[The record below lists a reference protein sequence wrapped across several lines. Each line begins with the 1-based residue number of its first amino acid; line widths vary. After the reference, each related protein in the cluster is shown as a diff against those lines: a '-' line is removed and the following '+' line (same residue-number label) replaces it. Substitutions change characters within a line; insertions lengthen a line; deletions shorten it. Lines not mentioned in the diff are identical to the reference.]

1 MYYIPF
7 NSLSKNL
14 GLIYGVKINDQDTVS
29 YTYDELARI
38 KERTLNLTSPFKTSF
53 GYAQGPSSGTTTAM
67 VERIQNGNDIL
78 SYTYDN
84 IGNIETISENGELK
98 ATYHYDE
105 LNQLIRE
112 DNLYLNKSISYS
124 YDTGGN
130 ILSVSEYAYTTG
142 ELGEVVAV
150 KTYGYE
156 DANWKDKLTSY
167 NGQTIT
173 YDEIGNPTYYYNG
186 LSLDWENGRQLS
198 SGETGAAGG
207 SFSYDYNDAGL
218 RVQKSAGG
226 YGVTDYYYNGDQ
238 LLSQVNGNIQ
248 MDFLYDDAES
258 LIGFLYNGT
267 AYYYVRNLQNDIIGI
282 LDSDGNQVVS
292 YVYDSW
298 GKLIS
303 TSGSL
308 ADTIGFQNPFRYRGY
323 YYDQETGFYYLQ
335 SRYYDPETGRFLNAD
350 DSDILTEDQNDLL
363 EHNLFAYCFNN
374 PVNMADP
381 SGHVAI
387 SAVIG
392 GVLGGVTGAAL
403 GVILA
408 NMLNLKG
415 IARGLFIA
423 GVAVA
428 GAALGAFLGPYV
440 AKLMPK
446 LLQYTKVAAKKAVKA
461 VKNVKNIVKTATNIR
476 STVSR
481 ALSRLNK
488 NNIHHILQSKH
499 LWRKVCSGT
508 WSSVSRVID
517 YVVRNGTFYD
527 KGNLRFYYMNY
538 GGSIV
543 EVKTIIVNGAL
554 TISDAWVRS
563 RR

>member
-1 MYYIPF
+1 
-7 NSLSKNL
+7 
-14 GLIYGVKINDQDTVS
+14 
-29 YTYDELARI
+29 
-38 KERTLNLTSPFKTSF
+38 
-53 GYAQGPSSGTTTAM
+53 
-67 VERIQNGNDIL
+67 
-78 SYTYDN
+78 
-84 IGNIETISENGELK
+84 
-98 ATYHYDE
+98 
-105 LNQLIRE
+105 
-112 DNLYLNKSISYS
+112 
-124 YDTGGN
+124 
-130 ILSVSEYAYTTG
+130 
-142 ELGEVVAV
+142 
-150 KTYGYE
+150 
-156 DANWKDKLTSY
+156 
-167 NGQTIT
+167 
-173 YDEIGNPTYYYNG
+173 
-186 LSLDWENGRQLS
+186 
-198 SGETGAAGG
+198 
-207 SFSYDYNDAGL
+207 
-218 RVQKSAGG
+218 
-226 YGVTDYYYNGDQ
+226 
-238 LLSQVNGNIQ
+238 

-267 AYYYVRNLQNDIIGI
+267 AYYYIRNLQNDIIGI

-446 LLQYTKVAAKKAVKA
+446 LLQYTKAAAKKV
-461 VKNVKNIVKTATNIR
+461 VKTAKSVKSKVKTKITKVPSCFVAGTLIETEDGHIPIEQIEVGDLVWAEDPETGEKGLRRVVQTFVNETDELVHVFAGGEKIVTTPEHPFYTPEFGWT
-476 STVSR
+476 SAIQLR
-481 ALSRLNK
+481 AGDILLLSNG
-488 NNIHHILQSKH
+488 N
-499 LWRKVCSGT
+499 
-508 WSSVSRVID
+508 
-517 YVVRNGTFYD
+517 YVVVEKVQHEILETPITVYNFEVEGLHTYFV
-527 KGNLRFYYMNY
+527 
-538 GGSIV
+538 GSNSILV
-543 EVKTIIVNGAL
+543 HNACK
-554 TISDAWVRS
+554 ISLNTLKDAYIKKY
-563 RR
+563 